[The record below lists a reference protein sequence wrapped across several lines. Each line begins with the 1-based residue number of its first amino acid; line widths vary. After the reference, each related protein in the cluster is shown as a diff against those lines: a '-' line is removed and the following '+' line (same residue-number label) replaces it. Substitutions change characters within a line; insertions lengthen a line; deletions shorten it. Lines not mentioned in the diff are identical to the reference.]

1 MAEGEMREIF
11 WTNLNWDDLDDMTES
26 KFINCVRYFMLLT
39 KKYGPLDIT
48 DEVQD
53 IISGEIVA
61 LDMIRLKSGIR
72 KKLREAESV

>member
-61 LDMIRLKSGIR
+61 LDMIRVTCSHHLN
-72 KKLREAESV
+72 L